1 MSRKRLGSIDPSRAR
16 DARANAEA
24 EARERRRNALGSGP
38 PIAQMAADVGQNI
51 ETEIARLRSENEVLA
66 EKGADHDRAAAEGRI
81 VLSLALADIDP
92 HAILRD
98 RRVLDREGE
107 DWAALKASIL
117 ARGQQTPVDVIRN
130 TGQGQGQG
138 QGPENGPAFGLVSGL
153 RRWSVLDELYRE
165 TGEARFAHV
174 LAFVRPLDAPVDKL
188 VAMIEENEIRQ
199 DTSYFE
205 RGRICALAAGQ
216 GVFADV
222 DAAIATLFAAS
233 NRNRRYKIR
242 AFASLHDQLGDL
254 LVFPEAIGE
263 RLGLALVKALRGGSV
278 ETLRAH
284 LTGRPSPVATA
295 AGELAVLADF
305 AAGKGAFAEG
315 PATPLPA
322 SPKAEWHGKD
332 GARVRAALRGNK
344 VALTI
349 EGLEDVDQAGLQTLC
364 DWLGGRMTG
373 DKANPRN

>member
-1 MSRKRLGSIDPSRAR
+1 MSRKRLGTIDPSRAR
-16 DARANAEA
+16 DARSEAEA
-24 EARERRRNALGSGP
+24 EVRERRRSAMGSGP
-38 PIAQMAADVGQNI
+38 PIAQMASEVGQNI
-51 ETEIARLRSENEVLA
+51 DAELARLRDENAALA

-81 VLSLALADIDP
+81 VLSLALSDIDP

-107 DWAALKASIL
+107 DWTALKASIL

-130 TGQGQGQG
+130 TGT
-138 QGPENGPAFGLVSGL
+138 GPAFGLVSGL
-153 RRWSVLDELYRE
+153 RRWSVLEELYRE
-165 TGEARFAHV
+165 TGDARFGHV

-222 DAAIATLFAAS
+222 DDAIATLFAAS

-242 AFASLHDQLGDL
+242 AFASLHDLIGDL

-263 RLGLALVKALRGGSV
+263 RLGLALVKALRGTGQV
-278 ETLRAH
+278 ARLRSH
-284 LTGRPSPVATA
+284 LEARAAPCATPA
-295 AGELAVLADF
+295 EELAVLADF
-305 AAGKGAFAEG
+305 AAAKGVFAEG
-315 PATPLPA
+315 LVKPVREKLT
-322 SPKAEWHGKD
+322 AEWRGGQ
-332 GARVRAALRGNK
+332 GARVRAELRGKK

-349 EGLEDVDQAGLQTLC
+349 EGLEDVDAAGLQTLC
-364 DWLGGRMTG
+364 DWLGGRMQKG
-373 DKANPRN
+373 GKN

>member
-1 MSRKRLGSIDPSRAR
+1 MSRKRLGAIDPSRAR
-16 DARANAEA
+16 DARAEAEA
-24 EARERRRNALGSGP
+24 EVRERRRGAMGSGP
-38 PIAQMAADVGQNI
+38 PIAQMAADVGQSI
-51 ETEIARLRSENEVLA
+51 DAELARLRDENAALA
-66 EKGADHDRAAAEGRI
+66 EKGADHDRATAEGRI
-81 VLSLALADIDP
+81 VLSLALSDIDP

-107 DWAALKASIL
+107 DWAALKASIQ

-130 TGQGQGQG
+130 TGPGAAK
-138 QGPENGPAFGLVSGL
+138 GPAFGLVSGL

-165 TGEARFAHV
+165 TGDARFAHV

-216 GVFADV
+216 GVFGDV
-222 DAAIATLFAAS
+222 DDAIATLFAAS

-242 AFASLHDQLGDL
+242 AFASLHDLIGDL

-263 RLGLALVKALRGGSV
+263 RLGLALVKALRGPGQV
-278 ETLRAH
+278 DRLRSH
-284 LTGRPSPVATA
+284 LAGRPEPFASA
-295 AGELAVLADF
+295 AEELALLSEF
-305 AAGKGAFAEG
+305 AAAKGAFAEG
-315 PATPLPA
+315 PAKPA
-322 SPKAEWHGKD
+322 PEKLKAEWRGGQ
-332 GARVRAALRGNK
+332 GARVRAELRGSK

-349 EGLEDVDQAGLQTLC
+349 EGLDGVDEAGLQTLC
-364 DWLGGRMTG
+364 DWLGGRMQKRQTG
-373 DKANPRN
+373 RKG